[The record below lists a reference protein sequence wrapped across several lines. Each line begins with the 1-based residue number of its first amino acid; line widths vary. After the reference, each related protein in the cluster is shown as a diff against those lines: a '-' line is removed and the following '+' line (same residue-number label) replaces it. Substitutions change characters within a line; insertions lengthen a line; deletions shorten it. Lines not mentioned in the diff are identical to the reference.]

1 MTIHSTDQFLDTKFD
16 EYSFLFAHCY
26 CVFAHIV
33 TTLCYKCNQHEIGKF
48 FDISKVPV
56 YFYFI
61 FRAHYYELNMITH
74 TDGFDLSCG
83 DGRFNLYELWLLLE
97 LRIFYGYILTG
108 IFFLLMSS
116 FFGID
121 KKLKKDE
128 EMLTRKGGDFLESY
142 RSAQLDF
149 SLQSFELFVTIIVF
163 IESRPR
169 NHDATN
175 NLNHGTYLAAIIL
188 CLLYA
193 MVTVSHSF
201 GMFFLKT
208 RSYPWGG
215 FAGQMCVSLLRF
227 FLLSASLACL
237 FT

>member
-1 MTIHSTDQFLDTKFD
+1 MWYFHHYDCSGGSTHRLLSSATTSHSTTVVNPKVPTATSNTTVSNTTSSYENVANHSTPQFLDTKFD

-83 DGRFNLYELWLLLE
+83 DGKFNLYELWLLLE

-116 FFGID
+116 FFGIN
-121 KKLKKDE
+121 KKLKQNE
-128 EMLTRKGGDFLESY
+128 EMLTKRGGDFLESY
-142 RSAQLDF
+142 RSA
-149 SLQSFELFVTIIVF
+149 
-163 IESRPR
+163 
-169 NHDATN
+169 
-175 NLNHGTYLAAIIL
+175 
-188 CLLYA
+188 
-193 MVTVSHSF
+193 
-201 GMFFLKT
+201 
-208 RSYPWGG
+208 
-215 FAGQMCVSLLRF
+215 
-227 FLLSASLACL
+227 
-237 FT
+237 

>member
-1 MTIHSTDQFLDTKFD
+1 
-16 EYSFLFAHCY
+16 
-26 CVFAHIV
+26 
-33 TTLCYKCNQHEIGKF
+33 
-48 FDISKVPV
+48 
-56 YFYFI
+56 
-61 FRAHYYELNMITH
+61 
-74 TDGFDLSCG
+74 
-83 DGRFNLYELWLLLE
+83 
-97 LRIFYGYILTG
+97 
-108 IFFLLMSS
+108 MSS

-208 RSYPWGG
+208 RSNPWGG